1 MRGLAGKVAVVTG
14 GGSGIGAA
22 TARYLADSGVAV
34 VVVDIDAASAAR
46 VASDLHRA
54 VAVAGDVSEE
64 SAVERYMAEAVDH
77 FGRVDLYHLNAGIAG
92 APALFPEVTADD
104 YDRVMGVNVRGV
116 FLGMRAALRQ
126 FSRQAEGGAI
136 VVTASI
142 AAQGG
147 SADGVPYHVSKH
159 ALIGLAR
166 CGAIYGG
173 PLGIRV
179 NAVAPGLV
187 PTNMGR
193 AAGGAGARLAP
204 IGVRARATPLRRPGT
219 ASEVAAVVGFLLSDE
234 AGFVTYSTRQ
244 GARGGSPVATERR
257 RRPCRTVD
265 GSVRCSAGGPR
276 RRRLGRQT

>member
-22 TARYLADSGVAV
+22 TARYLADSGCGV
-34 VVVDIDAASAAR
+34 VVVDIDGASAAR
-46 VASDLHRA
+46 VASGLKGA
-54 VAVAGDVSEE
+54 VGVTSDVSDE
-64 SAVERYMAEAVDH
+64 SAVARYMQEAVDH

-92 APALFPEVTADD
+92 APALFTEVTADD

-126 FSRQAEGGAI
+126 FARQTGGGAI

-142 AAQGG
+142 AAHGG

-159 ALIGLAR
+159 ALVGLMR

-173 PLGIRV
+173 PLGVRV

-193 AAGGAGARLAP
+193 PAAGGGGGGGLAP
-204 IGVRARATPLRRPGT
+204 MGVRARATPLRRPGT
-219 ASEVAAVVGFLLSDE
+219 ADEVAAVVGFLLSDE
-234 AGFVTYSTRQ
+234 ASFVTGGVHSADG
-244 GARGGSPVATERR
+244 GADAINPV
-257 RRPCRTVD
+257 RPLRW
-265 GSVRCSAGGPR
+265 
-276 RRRLGRQT
+276 